1 MVQGVK
7 GVDNL
12 SLHFIGLGF
21 KSRKQVMA
29 KSCTLESD
37 TELEVYSLRK
47 EIFVTTRL
55 DHGIMWTVTDYLLI
69 FCKRIVH
76 PCHLTTVSR
85 IFLPALL
92 RGLAF

>member
-7 GVDNL
+7 GVENL
-12 SLHFIGLGF
+12 SLYFIGLEF

-29 KSCTLESD
+29 KSCILESD

-47 EIFVTTRL
+47 EIFVTTGL
-55 DHGIMWTVTDYLLI
+55 DHGIIWIVANYLLI
-69 FCKRIVH
+69 FCKRIIH
-76 PCHLTTVSR
+76 PCHVTPVSR